1 MKWSTLHN
9 LYSGL
14 IGKVIIIISLFS
26 TLATIPI
33 LNEIKSVHIAI
44 TLLGA
49 VIIILG
55 YIIYIIFIPDIIKNF
70 TLYNYINYNLKRE
83 KRKYLNKIDEFT
95 LLEKDFNYTNNLY
108 IFSENNMK
116 LKEFKGI
123 NDSNTID
130 GKSSIYSLSMIK
142 YAYINTLYIKT
153 RFFLTFLFILGIIF
167 IYHSPIY
174 KIFTLICQGLT

>member
-33 LNEIKSVHIAI
+33 LNEIKSIHIAI

-142 YAYINTLYIKT
+142 YAYINTLYKKT
-153 RFFLTFLFILGIIF
+153 RFFLSFLFILGIIF
-167 IYHSPIY
+167 IYHSPIC
-174 KIFTLICQGLT
+174 KIFTLIFQGLT